1 MENPEKVNQ
10 AQGKLSSKVKWNN
23 IFLIN
28 LINQFAEVLYFL
40 IVLLQGGNTEK
51 WNVLVQNMVSVITIL
66 KPVKIQ
72 IAT

>member
-23 IFLIN
+23 IFLK
-28 LINQFAEVLYFL
+28 NQFAEVLYFL

-51 WNVLVQNMVSVITIL
+51 RNVLVQNMVSVIRIL

>member
-1 MENPEKVNQ
+1 MENTEKVNQ

-28 LINQFAEVLYFL
+28 QFAEVQYLF
-40 IVLLQGGNTEK
+40 VLLQGGNTEK
-51 WNVLVQNMVSVITIL
+51 WNVLVQNMVSVIRIL